1 MTGTDAI
8 ATLRKMEEADL
19 PAVLAIERR
28 AYPFPW
34 SEGIFRDCLRA
45 GYACHVAEVA
55 GGIIGYGVVSIA
67 AGESHVLNL
76 CMHPDRR
83 RQGHG
88 ATMLHFLMEEA
99 RKRGARCMLLEV
111 RASNSSA
118 IRLYRKFGFNETGM
132 RRGYYPAQGG
142 REDAVL
148 FARDF
153 L

>member
-1 MTGTDAI
+1 
-8 ATLRKMEEADL
+8 
-19 PAVLAIERR
+19 
-28 AYPFPW
+28 
-34 SEGIFRDCLRA
+34 
-45 GYACHVAEVA
+45 
-55 GGIIGYGVVSIA
+55 
-67 AGESHVLNL
+67 
-76 CMHPDRR
+76 MHPDRR